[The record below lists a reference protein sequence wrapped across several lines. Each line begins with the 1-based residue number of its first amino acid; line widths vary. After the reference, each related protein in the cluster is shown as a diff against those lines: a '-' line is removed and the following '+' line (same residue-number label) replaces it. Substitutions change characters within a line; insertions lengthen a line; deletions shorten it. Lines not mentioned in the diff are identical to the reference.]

1 MKRDPT
7 TPLRLLKQ
15 SAAVVIAVEKSS
27 SLITDSCFGG
37 DMKVRIASVVFIMLA
52 AIAAFRSSLRA
63 EQPVPSQQAPAT
75 SAAERSPS
83 VWDGIYTEGQAARGG
98 QLYTQK
104 CAHCH
109 ASDLTGSET
118 APSLISPGF
127 RSNWNGLSVDDP
139 FERIQMSMPQDDP
152 GGLSRQQTADI
163 LAFVLSK
170 GGFPVGKT
178 ELAREAEVLKGIR
191 FEATKPQP

>member
-104 CAHCH
+104 CA
-109 ASDLTGSET
+109 TVT
-118 APSLISPGF
+118 RPIS
-127 RSNWNGLSVDDP
+127 RAVKRRHL
-139 FERIQMSMPQDDP
+139 
-152 GGLSRQQTADI
+152 
-163 LAFVLSK
+163 
-170 GGFPVGKT
+170 
-178 ELAREAEVLKGIR
+178 
-191 FEATKPQP
+191 